1 MFRSLLAKRKQ
12 FVPDNPFFF
21 LRNREGFRRLGKT
34 RYMFT
39 LTRFSELYYNTVYT
53 KKYECQFYLLLLLF
67 VCFFF
72 YTNLKI
78 S

>member
-21 LRNREGFRRLGKT
+21 PKSGRLLASWENI
-34 RYMFT
+34 RHMFT

-53 KKYECQFYLLLLLF
+53 KK
-67 VCFFF
+67 
-72 YTNLKI
+72 
-78 S
+78 